1 MNQVCFEGLTDH
13 KFIRLSV
20 RED

>member
-1 MNQVCFEGLTDH
+1 MNQVCFEGLADH